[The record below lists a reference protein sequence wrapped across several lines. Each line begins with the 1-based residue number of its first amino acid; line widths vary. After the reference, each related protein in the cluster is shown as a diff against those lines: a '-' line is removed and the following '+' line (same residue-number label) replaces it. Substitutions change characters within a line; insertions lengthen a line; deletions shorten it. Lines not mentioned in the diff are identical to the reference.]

1 MSAARRARR
10 RSDRLKLLLDINI
23 ILDVILEREGLF
35 EESALILS
43 AIETGRASGF
53 VASHTIPTTFYLIE
67 KARDR
72 ETASIAVSGLLA
84 IVEVVPLEGTDFQ
97 QAYLFPVNDFE
108 DAVQVAAALKIGA
121 DYLVTRN
128 LRDYKRIADETLRV
142 RSPAEILP
150 LLDAE
155 VTP

>member
-1 MSAARRARR
+1 MTAAQRGRR
-10 RSDRLKLLLDINI
+10 RSDRLRLLLDINI
-23 ILDVILEREGLF
+23 ILDVILERDGLF
-35 EESALILS
+35 EESALVLS

-53 VASHTIPTTFYLIE
+53 VASHTISTTFYLIE

-72 ETASIAVSGLLA
+72 ETASLAVSALLG

-97 QAYLFPVNDFE
+97 QAFLFPMNDFE

-128 LRDYKRIADETLRV
+128 VRDYKRVADETLRV
-142 RSPAEILP
+142 RPPPEILP

-155 VTP
+155 VAP